1 MKMKHSVYSSASLLA
16 SSLALAS
23 SNSIVS
29 KNATVSD
36 SRLQTW
42 WHNNGEINYQ
52 SPVQEQ
58 NVRQSHVYSA
68 WVKSDTASTTKL

>member
-1 MKMKHSVYSSASLLA
+1 MKHLGYSFANLLA
-16 SSLALAS
+16 SSLAFVS
-23 SNSIVS
+23 SNSVAS

-42 WHNNGEINYQ
+42 WHNNGEINYR

-68 WVKSDTASTTKL
+68 WVKSDTASTTEL